1 MMLCCSISRKKALK
15 RHINDDYIQAMII
28 DEEELP
34 VHDGPSIYANYLSP
48 RSGRPLTIDQFRIY
62 LDALKHLG
70 SLHTGEDRSDAKAR
84 FSCGGLSLGE
94 QFRLWYHAFHN
105 PDMDEEDYFELD
117 TLEELILNGRSSD
130 QHQQREEVVDP
141 FRLSASA
148 KSAIGQYIGVWE
160 GQLKDLPN
168 EVIYVALPPE
178 IGWSIDTPRR
188 LQDYRD
194 LKNKQICP
202 LFLVNR
208 ILLDLIFPE
217 LDFPNYQTSV
227 FEIWDRE
234 TVGIAESLASHL
246 TGSYVKYGGTNDYNA
261 GVSIES
267 ATSDQ
272 YDDIWESIDV
282 QHENDPSFL
291 KAMIQRMK
299 YEGQRVADHMTTMA
313 ENQVEE
319 EKEAVVEEVGELM
332 TTLETQV
339 EATKEDYKQII
350 PVAETVVTFLDDLDR
365 LSKTMQ

>member
-1 MMLCCSISRKKALK
+1 M
-15 RHINDDYIQAMII
+15 
-28 DEEELP
+28 
-34 VHDGPSIYANYLSP
+34 
-48 RSGRPLTIDQFRIY
+48 
-62 LDALKHLG
+62 
-70 SLHTGEDRSDAKAR
+70 
-84 FSCGGLSLGE
+84 
-94 QFRLWYHAFHN
+94 
-105 PDMDEEDYFELD
+105 
-117 TLEELILNGRSSD
+117 
-130 QHQQREEVVDP
+130 
-141 FRLSASA
+141 
-148 KSAIGQYIGVWE
+148 
-160 GQLKDLPN
+160 
-168 EVIYVALPPE
+168 
-178 IGWSIDTPRR
+178 
-188 LQDYRD
+188 
-194 LKNKQICP
+194 
-202 LFLVNR
+202 VNR

-217 LDFPNYQTSV
+217 LDFTNYQTSV

-282 QHENDPSFL
+282 QHGNDPSFL

-299 YEGQRVADHMTTMA
+299 YEEQRVADHMTTMA
-313 ENQVEE
+313 ESQVEE